1 MSLPDQTIL
10 CRGDAFFDGLG
21 GDPSYYAQDHTELQ
35 LSYQSNQG
43 PMATSDTMLDGYRHK
58 IEWTRFEVQCLEQC
72 GDNYELAGYIGSL
85 LLTGKHDG
93 RTRDKIVEA
102 IRLQHATTQRLDDFE
117 VVEMVT
123 FLRGI

>member
-1 MSLPDQTIL
+1 MSLPDQTKQCL
-10 CRGDAFFDGLG
+10 GDAFHSGLG
-21 GDPSYYAQDHTELQ
+21 GDPSCDVYDNMEVQ

-43 PMATSDTMLDGYRHK
+43 PAARSNRMLEGWRHK
-58 IEWTRFEVQCLEQC
+58 IEWTRFEVDCLAQC
-72 GDNYELAGYIGSL
+72 GDDFELTGYIISL
-85 LLTGKHDG
+85 IVAGKHDG
-93 RTRDKIVEA
+93 RTRKKIIEA